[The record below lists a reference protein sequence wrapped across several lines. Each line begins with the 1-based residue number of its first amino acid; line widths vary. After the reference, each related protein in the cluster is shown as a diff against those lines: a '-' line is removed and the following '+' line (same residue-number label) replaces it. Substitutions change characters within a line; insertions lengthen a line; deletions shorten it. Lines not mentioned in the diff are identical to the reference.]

1 MSRTGARNRLDL
13 DDPTPRSLI
22 HVPMPSTAPRV
33 RRSVLFVPAIRPDRF
48 VKAVATG
55 ADAVCLDLE
64 DGVAFGQKD
73 EARDTAMALLAER
86 PPCRAEVILRV
97 NEPASALGDR
107 DLAAILAAGVRPDAL
122 MVPKVGEP
130 DTIRALERR
139 LAPALDGLP
148 LVVQI
153 ETARGLAAAEAIAT
167 ASPNVAVLFFG
178 AVDLSA
184 ELGCAIEWDALLY
197 ARSRVVAAAALAGV
211 DAMDTPFMDVSATA
225 LLGDEARAVRRL
237 GFVGKAAIH
246 PTQVPVI
253 QAAFSPAPDEVAW
266 AGRIVEAYKANK
278 GGVLL
283 VDGKLIER
291 PVIASAQRILAVA
304 AAVRGTQKS
313 EVRSQKS
320 EEA

>member
-1 MSRTGARNRLDL
+1 MTREAGGRRQEAGGGRPGR
-13 DDPTPRSLI
+13 
-22 HVPMPSTAPRV
+22 A

-48 VKAVATG
+48 EKAVATG
-55 ADAVCLDLE
+55 ADVICLDLE

-73 EARDTAMALLAER
+73 EARERAMALLAGR
-86 PPCRAEVILRV
+86 SPCRAEVVLRV
-97 NEPASALGDR
+97 NETGSDLGER
-107 DLAAILAAGVRPDAL
+107 DLAAMLAAGVRPDAL
-122 MVPKVGEP
+122 MVPKVGDA
-130 DTIRALERR
+130 DTILALERR
-139 LAPALDGLP
+139 LTPALEGLP

-211 DAMDTPFMDVSATA
+211 DAMDTPFMDVAATEQ
-225 LLGDEARAVRRL
+225 LGDEARAVRRL
-237 GFVGKAAIH
+237 GFIGKAAIH

-253 QAAFSPAPDEVAW
+253 QAAFSPDADEVAW
-266 AGRIVEAYKANK
+266 ARRVVEAYEANK

-291 PVIASAQRILAVA
+291 PVIASAQRILAA
-304 AAVRGTQKS
+304 A
-313 EVRSQKS
+313 EVVNP
-320 EEA
+320 EA

>member
-1 MSRTGARNRLDL
+1 M
-13 DDPTPRSLI
+13 
-22 HVPMPSTAPRV
+22 
-33 RRSVLFVPAIRPDRF
+33 LFVPAIRPDRF
-48 VKAVATG
+48 AKALATG

-64 DGVAFGQKD
+64 DGVAFPQKD
-73 EARDTAMALLAER
+73 EARDNAMALLAER
-86 PPCRAEVILRV
+86 LPCRAEVVLRV

-107 DLAAILAAGVRPDAL
+107 DLTALLGAGVRPDAL
-122 MVPKVGEP
+122 MVPKVGGP
-130 DTIRALERR
+130 DTIRALEKR
-139 LAPALDGLP
+139 LAPALEGLP

-153 ETARGLAAAEAIAT
+153 ETAAGLAAAGAIAT

-211 DAMDTPFMDVSATA
+211 DAMDTPFMDVSAKGQ
-225 LLGDEARAVRRL
+225 LGDEARRVRRL
-237 GFVGKAAIH
+237 GFIGKAAIH

-253 QAAFSPAPDEVAW
+253 QAAFSPNPDEVVW
-266 AGRIVEAYKANK
+266 ARRVVEAYEANE

-304 AAVRGTQKS
+304 AAVDHVDG
-313 EVRSQKS
+313 
-320 EEA
+320 

>member
-1 MSRTGARNRLDL
+1 MRTK
-13 DDPTPRSLI
+13 
-22 HVPMPSTAPRV
+22 PRV

-48 VKAVATG
+48 AKAIATG

-64 DGVAFGQKD
+64 DGVAFAQKD
-73 EARDTAMALLAER
+73 EARDKAMTLLAGH
-86 PPCRAEVILRV
+86 PPCRAEVVLRV

-107 DLAAILAAGVRPDAL
+107 DLMALLSAGVRPDAL
-122 MVPKVGEP
+122 MIPKVGGPE
-130 DTIRALERR
+130 TIHALEER

-153 ETARGLAAAEAIAT
+153 ETAAGLAAAGAIAT

-211 DAMDTPFMDVSATA
+211 DAMDTPFMDVSATGQ
-225 LLGDEARAVRRL
+225 LGDEARRVRRL

-253 QAAFSPAPDEVAW
+253 QAAFSPDPDEVVW
-266 AGRIVEAYKANK
+266 AGRVVKAYEANA

-304 AAVRGTQKS
+304 AAVDHVNR
-313 EVRSQKS
+313 
-320 EEA
+320 